1 MFLTIFCRK
10 FYTHRRINRI
20 ETILNC
26 HALFHR
32 LIFLIFILQSI
43 SRELFRISCW
53 IFMATVTNNVYF
65 ETIILRK
72 ISWELEFLFGFCYS
86 FPSFCQSDFSIWMNI
101 HFEAIILDKK
111 ISGMI
116 FSIRIKTMKIGF
128 ASFPL
133 SFRVVITITN
143 NSDLLSDTL
152 CGLDIYFLR

>member
-1 MFLTIFCRK
+1 MFLTIFCRN
-10 FYTHRRINRI
+10 FYTHRRIKRI
-20 ETILNC
+20 ETISKC

-32 LIFLIFILQSI
+32 FFLIFILQSI
-43 SRELFRISCW
+43 SWELFRISCW

-72 ISWELEFLFGFCYS
+72 ISSELEFLFGFCYS
-86 FPSFCQSDFSIWMNI
+86 FSPFCQSDFTIWMNI
-101 HFEAIILDKK
+101 HFEAIILHKK

-116 FSIRIKTMKIGF
+116 FSVRIKTMKIGF

-133 SFRVVITITN
+133 SSRVVITITN
-143 NSDLLSDTL
+143 NSDLLSGTL